1 MTEHDEP
8 SSGVR
13 SLIERVKSE
22 GVEAGRSEAERIVE
36 EARARAARIVDD
48 ARREADQ
55 HLGQARERE
64 RSEQE
69 SGRAA
74 LQLAARDAVLRLE
87 EELSRAF
94 ARQLSR
100 LVDERLRDPRFLE
113 RLILELVG
121 RDRPE
126 PDEPAKVLLPRKAID
141 IDQLR
146 EQGRELAHDPVDGFV
161 LSVARDMLREG
172 VEVHVSREVDA
183 GLVIRLE
190 DGDIEI
196 DVTTE
201 AVTELLSR
209 HLLPR
214 FRGLLEGVFR

>member
-13 SLIERVKSE
+13 SLIDRVKSE
-22 GVEAGRSEAERIVE
+22 GVEAGQAEAERIVN
-36 EARARAARIVDD
+36 EARARAARIIED
-48 ARREADQ
+48 ARREAEHQ
-55 HLGQARERE
+55 LEHARQQERT
-64 RSEQE
+64 EQE

-87 EELSRAF
+87 EELSREF
-94 ARQLSR
+94 GRQLRR
-100 LVDERLRDPRFLE
+100 LVDERLREPRFLE
-113 RLILELVG
+113 RLILELAG
-121 RDRPE
+121 RDRPR
-126 PDEPAKVLLPRKAID
+126 PDEDAEVLLPREAIR

-146 EQGRELAHDPVDGFV
+146 EESPELDRDPVDGFV
-161 LSVARDMLREG
+161 LAVAQDVLRDG
-172 VEVHVSREVDA
+172 VVIHESHEVES
-183 GLVIRLE
+183 GIVIRLE
-190 DGDIEI
+190 NGDVEI

>member
-1 MTEHDEP
+1 MSEHDEP

-13 SLIERVKSE
+13 NLIERVKSE
-22 GVEAGRSEAERIVE
+22 GVEAGREEAERIVN
-36 EARARAARIVDD
+36 EARARAARIVED
-48 ARREADQ
+48 ARREAEQ
-55 HLGQARERE
+55 HLERAREQE
-64 RSEQE
+64 RTEQE

-87 EELSRAF
+87 EELSREF
-94 ARQLSR
+94 ARQLHR
-100 LVDERLRDPRFLE
+100 LVDERLKDPRFLE
-113 RLILELVG
+113 RLIIELVG

-126 PDEPAKVLLPRKAID
+126 PTETAEVLLPEEAIR

-146 EQGRELAHDPVDGFV
+146 EKSPELERDPVDGFV
-161 LSVARDMLREG
+161 LSVARDMLRDG
-172 VEVHVSREVDA
+172 VSIRASRDLSS

-190 DGDIEI
+190 DGDVEVE
-196 DVTTE
+196 VTTE
-201 AVTELLSR
+201 TVTELLSG